1 MPTYTEIQ
9 ALQASATAARRAKLA
24 ELAELNALAIATAA
38 LVDDIAG
45 IVSGKDSAGGHAIPV
60 IATRR
65 DKLEPL
71 ANSLGF
77 SLQPSTTYVGQ
88 FVLVPWSKA

>member
-1 MPTYTEIQ
+1 MDYTELQ
-9 ALQASATAARRAKLA
+9 ALQASATAARQAKLA

-38 LVDDIAG
+38 MVDDIAG
-45 IVSGKDSAGGHAIPV
+45 VVSGKDPAGGHVVPV

-65 DKLEPL
+65 EKLEPL

-77 SLQPSTTYVGQ
+77 SLQPSPTYVGQ
-88 FVLVPWSKA
+88 FVLVPWSNA

>member
-1 MPTYTEIQ
+1 MEYTEIQ
-9 ALQASATAARRAKLA
+9 ALQVSADNARRAKLA

-38 LVDDIAG
+38 LMNDIAG
-45 IVSGKDSAGGHAIPV
+45 IVSGKDAVGGHAIPV
-60 IATRR
+60 IAARR

-77 SLQPSTTYVGQ
+77 SLQPSPTYVGQ
-88 FVLVPWSKA
+88 FILVPWSNA